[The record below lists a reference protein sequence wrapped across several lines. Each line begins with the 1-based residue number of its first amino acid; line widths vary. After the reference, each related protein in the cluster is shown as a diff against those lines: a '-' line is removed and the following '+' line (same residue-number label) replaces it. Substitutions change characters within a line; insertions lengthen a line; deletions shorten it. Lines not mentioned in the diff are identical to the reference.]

1 MYTSIER
8 ILSVDHWPLK
18 RKDIQLIID
27 FDLYI
32 NWLNVGVRLEN
43 VPKISVKWSQTSKA
57 SSLVSIVSKPSA
69 GARWQRPAIG
79 WPVSASYFNCFN
91 YFDYLVI
98 SIISIIL
105 IIIIILIIL
114 IILIIFIWLL
124 NHVLP
129 FRKSVLNWQ
138 NPVVDSISGFGWN
151 YMLIG
156 TFFLNH

>member
-1 MYTSIER
+1 M
-8 ILSVDHWPLK
+8 SVNHWPLK

-32 NWLNVGVRLEN
+32 NWLNVDVYLEN
-43 VPKISVKWSQTSKA
+43 VPKISGKWSQTSKA

-69 GARWQRPAIG
+69 GARWLRLAIDR
-79 WPVSASYFNCFN
+79 PVSASYFNCF
-91 YFDYLVI
+91 DYL
-98 SIISIIL
+98 IISIIL
-105 IIIIILIIL
+105 IILIIIIIVIILIIL
-114 IILIIFIWLL
+114 ITFIWLL

-138 NPVVDSISGFGWN
+138 NPIIVRAAVVNSISGFGWN

-156 TFFLNH
+156 TLFLNY